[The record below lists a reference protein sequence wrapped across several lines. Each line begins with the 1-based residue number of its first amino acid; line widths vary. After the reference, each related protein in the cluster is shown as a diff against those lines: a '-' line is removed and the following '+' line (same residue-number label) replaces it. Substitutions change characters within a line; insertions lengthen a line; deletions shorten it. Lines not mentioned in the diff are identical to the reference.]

1 VFLADHRQHPGY
13 QAMLNECAQRIQ
25 DAIRQHP
32 GYQAMLDECAQRI
45 QDAIEDFLT
54 EQEGKPT

>member
-1 VFLADHRQHPGY
+1 
-13 QAMLNECAQRIQ
+13 MLNECAQRIQ